1 MADFRIKVVLH
12 CRGVALATLL
22 GNLEVLFEDK
32 TVISCRPLFLF
43 AYVSLFF
50 FVVEFHQGWMHCNHG
65 SEE

>member
-32 TVISCRPLFLF
+32 IVISCRPLFLF

-50 FVVEFHQGWMHCNHG
+50 SVVEFNQGWAHCNHG